1 MDTLWIAVVTG
12 FLSSL
17 HCIGMCGPIVV
28 GYVSQRPVQI
38 SMPGGATSSILR
50 VSSIAPQLVY
60 NLGRVISYSLIGALA
75 GFLGATTLISRNIQD
90 VVSIVLGS
98 IMILFALAQLGVF
111 RRLVKR
117 TGRKERKGIITNFLS
132 GVTRSGGL
140 DSRLIL
146 GLMTPLLPC
155 GLLYGM
161 AAVAAATLSPI
172 TGAATMGAFA
182 IGSIPALV
190 AAGML
195 SGVIGSRIRL
205 FGTRFAVVLLIIMGI
220 LTIGRGAGFYKGG
233 ALFQSEEE
241 PCCKVESHTR

>member
-1 MDTLWIAVVTG
+1 MDTLWLAVVTG

-38 SMPGGATSSILR
+38 SLSGGAASSVAR

-75 GFLGATTLISRNIQD
+75 GFLGATTLISSDIQD

-98 IMILFALAQLGVF
+98 IMILFALAQLGTF
-111 RRLVKR
+111 RGFLKGVGKKR
-117 TGRKERKGIITNFLS
+117 GNGMITNFLS
-132 GVTRSGGL
+132 GITRSGGL
-140 DSRLIL
+140 DSRFIL

-161 AAVAAATLSPI
+161 AMAAAATLSPI
-172 TGAATMGAFA
+172 AGAATMGAFA

-190 AAGML
+190 ATGLL
-195 SGVIGSRIRL
+195 SGVIGSRMRL
-205 FGTRFAVVLLIIMGI
+205 FGTRFAVLLLIIMGI

-233 ALFQSEEE
+233 ALFQSDEEQ
-241 PCCKVESHTR
+241 CCDARQHTR

>member
-1 MDTLWIAVVTG
+1 MDTLWFAVVTG

-38 SMPGGATSSILR
+38 SMPGGAASSVTR
-50 VSSIAPQLVY
+50 VVSIAPQLVY
-60 NLGRVISYSLIGALA
+60 NLGRVISYSLIGAVA
-75 GFLGATTLISRNIQD
+75 GFIGATTVISRDIQD
-90 VVSIVLGS
+90 IVSIVLGT
-98 IMILFALAQLGVF
+98 IMILFALAQLGIF
-111 RRLVKR
+111 RGLL
-117 TGRKERKGIITNFLS
+117 KGAGKKGGNGMITNFLT
-132 GVTRSGGL
+132 GITRSAGL
-140 DSRLIL
+140 DSRFIL

-161 AAVAAATLSPI
+161 AMVAAATLSPI
-172 TGAATMGAFA
+172 AGAATMGAFA

-190 AAGML
+190 AAGLL

-205 FGTRFAVVLLIIMGI
+205 FGTRFAVLLLMIMGI

-241 PCCKVESHTR
+241 PCCNVKEYTR

>member
-1 MDTLWIAVVTG
+1 MDTLWLAVVTG

-38 SMPGGATSSILR
+38 SMPGGATSTVAR
-50 VSSIAPQLVY
+50 VSAIVPQLVY
-60 NLGRVISYSLIGALA
+60 NLGRVISYSMIGALA
-75 GFLGATTLISRNIQD
+75 GFLGATTLISLNIQD

-98 IMILFALAQLGVF
+98 TMILFALGQLGIF
-111 RRLVKR
+111 RRLLIRVEK
-117 TGRKERKGIITNFLS
+117 KEGKGIITNFLS
-132 GVTRSGGL
+132 GITRSGGL
-140 DSRLIL
+140 DSRFIL

-161 AAVAAATLSPI
+161 AMVAAATLSPI
-172 TGAATMGAFA
+172 TGATTMAAFA

-190 AAGML
+190 ATGLL
-195 SGVIGSRIRL
+195 SGVLGSRIRL
-205 FGTRFAVVLLIIMGI
+205 FGTRFAVLLLIIMGI

-241 PCCKVESHTR
+241 PCCKVEQHTR

>member
-1 MDTLWIAVVTG
+1 MDTLWLAVVTG

-38 SMPGGATSSILR
+38 SMPGGATSSIAK

-60 NLGRVISYSLIGALA
+60 NLGRVISYSMIGALA
-75 GFLGATTLISRNIQD
+75 GFLGATTLISNNVQD
-90 VVSIVLGS
+90 VVSIVLGT
-98 IMILFALAQLGVF
+98 IMILFALAQLGIF
-111 RRLVKR
+111 RGLLK
-117 TGRKERKGIITNFLS
+117 GIGKKGGNGIITNFLS
-132 GVTRSGGL
+132 GITRSGGL
-140 DSRLIL
+140 DSRFIL

-161 AAVAAATLSPI
+161 AMAAAATLSPI
-172 TGAATMGAFA
+172 AGAATMGAFA

-190 AAGML
+190 ATGLL

-205 FGTRFAVVLLIIMGI
+205 FGTRFAVLLLIIMGI

-233 ALFQSEEE
+233 ALFQSAEE
-241 PCCKVESHTR
+241 PCCDTRQHTR

>member
-1 MDTLWIAVVTG
+1 MDTLWLAVVTG

-38 SMPGGATSSILR
+38 SMPGGATSSIAR
-50 VSSIAPQLVY
+50 VSPVAPQLIY

-90 VVSIVLGS
+90 VMSIVLGS
-98 IMILFALAQLGVF
+98 IMILFALAQLGIF
-111 RRLVKR
+111 RKLLKR
-117 TGRKERKGIITNFLS
+117 SGKKEGKGMITNFLS
-132 GVTRSGGL
+132 GITRSGGL
-140 DSRLIL
+140 DSRFIL
-146 GLMTPLLPC
+146 GLVTPLLPC

-161 AAVAAATLSPI
+161 AAAAAATLSPI

-182 IGSIPALV
+182 IGSIPALM
-190 AAGML
+190 ATGLL

-220 LTIGRGAGFYKGG
+220 LTVGRGAGFYKGG
-233 ALFQSEEE
+233 ALFQSEAE
-241 PCCKVESHTR
+241 PCCNVPQHTR